1 MKNDPWFQFTLNNW
15 SQPDQSLPFLKMLL
29 HPSMYFSM
37 SPTTFFILS
46 DSSKYLYFLQV
57 LPCSKHLLI
66 ELSTKNSF
74 SQSCKITYL
83 RNMEWIAAQLKFNCL
98 LGKSKIWCTNEFSFC
113 YTFPI
118 CHKWIFMSFH
128 IGWSESGGQRRKFTF
143 RRLAKTIFPD
153 QSLLRRRLSM
163 ADYERR
169 EASTSSVAPTPCPS
183 PPACLRDIR
192 THSLFIFGSS
202 LFSWC
207 CIFFEVWLFHFPL
220 FFPHHLARIW
230 KGESNIGNS

>member
-98 LGKSKIWCTNEFSFC
+98 LGKSKIWCTNEFSYLLHLSDLPLVNFHELSHRLVWIRWAEEEIHFSPSGENDFSWSVVVATKVVNGRLWAEGGLDFVRGSDALSVPTSLPPR
-113 YTFPI
+113 YSDPFSLHIWIKFVLLMLYFFRGVTF
-118 CHKWIFMSFH
+118 SF
-128 IGWSESGGQRRKFTF
+128 
-143 RRLAKTIFPD
+143 P
-153 QSLLRRRLSM
+153 SLL
-163 ADYERR
+163 
-169 EASTSSVAPTPCPS
+169 S
-183 PPACLRDIR
+183 PPPC
-192 THSLFIFGSS
+192 
-202 LFSWC
+202 
-207 CIFFEVWLFHFPL
+207 
-220 FFPHHLARIW
+220 
-230 KGESNIGNS
+230 

>member
-1 MKNDPWFQFTLNNW
+1 
-15 SQPDQSLPFLKMLL
+15 
-29 HPSMYFSM
+29 
-37 SPTTFFILS
+37 
-46 DSSKYLYFLQV
+46 
-57 LPCSKHLLI
+57 
-66 ELSTKNSF
+66 
-74 SQSCKITYL
+74 
-83 RNMEWIAAQLKFNCL
+83 MEWIAAQLKFNCL
-98 LGKSKIWCTNEFSFC
+98 LGQSKIWCTNEFSFC

-202 LFSWC
+202 FFSWC
-207 CIFFEVWLFHFPL
+207 CFFSSRSDFFIFLSSFPTTL
-220 FFPHHLARIW
+220 LESEKGRVTSGIPKETRISFRRPFLHKW
-230 KGESNIGNS
+230 NKKTVTAVSVRSWNIKQLNNFIQWFVTIMQTGSKNRL

>member
-15 SQPDQSLPFLKMLL
+15 SPPDQSLPFLKMLL

-46 DSSKYLYFLQV
+46 DSSKYLYFQQV

-74 SQSCKITYL
+74 SQSCQTTYL

-98 LGKSKIWCTNEFSFC
+98 PGQSKIWCTNEFSYLLNLSDLPLVNSHELF
-113 YTFPI
+113 TSVGL
-118 CHKWIFMSFH
+118 KQVSR
-128 IGWSESGGQRRKFTF
+128 GGNSL
-143 RRLAKTIFPD
+143 LAKTIFPD
-153 QSLLRRRLSM
+153 QSLLRRRLSVG
-163 ADYERR
+163 DYERR

-183 PPACLRDIR
+183 PPPACLRDIR
-192 THSLFIFGSS
+192 THSLFIFRSS
-202 LFSWC
+202 
-207 CIFFEVWLFHFPL
+207 FFLGVV
-220 FFPHHLARIW
+220 FFF
-230 KGESNIGNS
+230 